1 MALVSPRILVPISA
15 VVIVWGAAQFLGSH
29 SAVVSPAVWPIVA
42 ATPAPFAPAPG
53 TLAVPTPDAPAP
65 ATGGIP
71 FLPGAL
77 QQLNGATG
85 NTAVGIYALVQQLE
99 AALSSRLEQ
108 LSHQLEPGR

>member
-1 MALVSPRILVPISA
+1 
-15 VVIVWGAAQFLGSH
+15 
-29 SAVVSPAVWPIVA
+29 
-42 ATPAPFAPAPG
+42 
-53 TLAVPTPDAPAP
+53 VPTPGASAP
-65 ATGGIP
+65 ATGGGIP